1 MLVVVLNHNLPD
13 LTDNCA
19 SQLQRSIGDNEL
31 WVLDNGSDKAPLA
44 KSTTHTIPQNVYLGG
59 AFRVALDYFKQSN
72 HDHLFFLNNDL
83 IFHGYNF
90 IPTILNEIQTHD
102 IALYSPSVINAG
114 PGQCH
119 WKTMWN
125 WGTGTVREVPFIDF
139 QSPVIRKDLALA
151 INDFPPELF
160 HYGLDF
166 YSCLI
171 ANKNNLKIGV
181 SDNLTICH
189 LENQTAKNNL
199 IEGFTENSFPSQANT
214 SMINY
219 FMSSPYKDKFLE
231 LREKGSQYNA

>member
-44 KSTTHTIPQNVYLGG
+44 KSTTHTIPQNAYLGG

-90 IPTILNEIQTHD
+90 IP
-102 IALYSPSVINAG
+102 
-114 PGQCH
+114 
-119 WKTMWN
+119 
-125 WGTGTVREVPFIDF
+125 TGTVREVPFIDF

-171 ANKNNLKIGV
+171 ANENNLKIGV

-189 LENQTAKNNL
+189 LENQTAKSNL
-199 IEGFTENSFPSQANT
+199 IEGFTESSFPSKANT

-219 FMSSPYKDKFLE
+219 FMNSPYKDKFLE